1 MAPSSKTEPKRPWQE
16 IAREAQQHRDAAVA
30 NLATDFPV
38 LLDNDKFS
46 EPPKNSKNIP
56 GIVLEPRDLK
66 ITESLPEE
74 LIKLLANGELSATD
88 VTTAFLRRAALAQIL
103 VRVNSPFK
111 ILFNNLYTNIPQT
124 NCITELL
131 PDRALTRAK
140 ELDAYFLQHGKPI
153 GPLHGLP
160 ISVKEM
166 IGMKDLGL
174 NAGYVAWW
182 GKVATEDAHVLQT
195 LWDAGA
201 VFHARTTQPQSMM
214 HLETDSNLY
223 GVTVNPYNRKTSA
236 GGSSGGEGALI
247 GMRGSCLGIGS
258 DIGGKYK
265 LHLTQTTVSNMSR

>member
-1 MAPSSKTEPKRPWQE
+1 MAPSSKSKPKRPWQE
-16 IAREAQQHRDAAVA
+16 IAKEAQDYRDAS
-30 NLATDFPV
+30 LATFAKDFPAEITNGDI
-38 LLDNDKFS
+38 LDRTNDSTKV
-46 EPPKNSKNIP
+46 P
-56 GIVLEPRDLK
+56 GIFVQARDLK
-66 ITESLPEE
+66 ITESLLEE
-74 LIKLLANGELSATD
+74 LVELLANGKLSAVD
-88 VTTAFLRRAALAQIL
+88 VTTAFLRRAALAQKL
-103 VRVNSPFK
+103 VNSSNCSINFLML
-111 ILFNNLYTNIPQT
+111 IFFQT

-131 PDRALTRAK
+131 PDGALRRAN
-140 ELDAYFLQHGKPI
+140 ELDAYFQKHGKPI

-182 GKVATEDAHVLQT
+182 GKVATEDAHVLQI

-223 GVTVNPYNRKTSA
+223 GVTVNPYNRNVSA

-258 DIGGKYK
+258 DIGGKFRSTAV
-265 LHLTQTTVSNMSR
+265 LNPN